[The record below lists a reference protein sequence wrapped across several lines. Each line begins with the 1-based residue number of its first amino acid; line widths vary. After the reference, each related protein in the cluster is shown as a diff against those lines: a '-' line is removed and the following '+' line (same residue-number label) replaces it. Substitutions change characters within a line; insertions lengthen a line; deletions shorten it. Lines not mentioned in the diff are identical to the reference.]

1 MIWGYACYFRRREVR
16 VWAQMALKANF
27 QSGKHY
33 PWTLN
38 SLEGMTP
45 QDGLLAGIVC
55 LSLALVGPLR
65 EAVVVHV
72 AGNMED
78 EGLNV

>member
-1 MIWGYACYFRRREVR
+1 
-16 VWAQMALKANF
+16 MALKANF

-45 QDGLLAGIVC
+45 QDGLLAGIVH
-55 LSLALVGPLR
+55 LSPILECSLR
-65 EAVVVHV
+65 DAFIAHAV
-72 AGNMED
+72 GNMKD
-78 EGLNV
+78 EALNI